1 MEDKDRFKETY
12 DQLLAYLKE
21 RFELLRLDLAERAA
35 REASSLASKLILAVL
50 LFIGVLF
57 LSITLALYLGEIWDS
72 YGLGFGTV
80 GGGFIFLFLIVA
92 LLRRSLI
99 QRPLMNG
106 IIRTI
111 FKGGSDE

>member
-1 MEDKDRFKETY
+1 MEDKDRLKETY
-12 DQLLAYLKE
+12 DQLLAYIKE
-21 RFELLRLDLAERAA
+21 RFELLRLDIAERSA
-35 REASSLASKLILAVL
+35 REASGLASKLVLAVL
-50 LFIGVLF
+50 LVIGIFF
-57 LSITLALYLGEIWDS
+57 LSITLALYLGQMWGS
-72 YGLGFGTV
+72 YGHGFAAV

-106 IIRTI
+106 ILKNI